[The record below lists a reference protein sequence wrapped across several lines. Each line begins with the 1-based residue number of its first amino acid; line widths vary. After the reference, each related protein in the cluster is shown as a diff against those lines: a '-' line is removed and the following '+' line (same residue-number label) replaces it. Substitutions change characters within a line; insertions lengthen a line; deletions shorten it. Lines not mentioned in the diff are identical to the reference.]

1 MTEKKQ
7 LREQMALHAYKQ
19 QEPAMARSLNKE
31 YLEIPRSN
39 AVGGRDKS
47 GPYGAQ
53 ERGSEEQREPVR
65 TLQRVVTIPP
75 SDPSMAWN
83 TFAQRQ
89 AQRRR
94 ARAKPKKYVK
104 LASRTYV
111 QTGTW
116 ASSGRMKAIR
126 RDVSHYVSSPIPAR
140 SGGSA
145 GHVGLRGGQRIG
157 QRVKRRSFWWRLLGI
172 FALTVALALGAN
184 FALTSSAFR
193 IEQVNVAGTH
203 NDALIHT
210 IQSMGMQGQN
220 IFLLNVAMLTERI
233 EAFPLVATATL
244 SKQWPNQLLVT
255 VAERIPVILWQTPR
269 GTYSV
274 DDQGVLVAP
283 LSETAGADR
292 LGTVVDV
299 TGQHQ
304 GRTGAQLHPGMRL
317 SQADIAFTRTIF
329 DRFSQV
335 TGVTAFKLEYDGTM
349 YAGITNQP
357 LGQGS
362 RGAYR
367 VESPD
372 GWVAYLGGANDANP
386 LDNKLIELREI
397 LSLAKKQQFNLAT
410 IDLRYGLR
418 PVYTVKQ

>member
-7 LREQMALHAYKQ
+7 LREQMALHAYKR
-19 QEPAMARSLNKE
+19 QEPVMARSLHKE
-31 YLEIPRSN
+31 EKP
-39 AVGGRDKS
+39 
-47 GPYGAQ
+47 
-53 ERGSEEQREPVR
+53 EPAR
-65 TLQRVVTIPP
+65 TFQRVVTIPQ

-104 LASRTYV
+104 LASRTYM

-126 RDVSHYVSSPIPAR
+126 RDASHYVISPIPAR
-140 SGGSA
+140 SGGRVEGRIGRS
-145 GHVGLRGGQRIG
+145 GQRIG
-157 QRVKRRSFWWRLLGI
+157 QRVGRRSLWWRLLSI
-172 FALTVALALGAN
+172 FAVTTILALAAN
-184 FALTSSAFR
+184 FALGSNAFR
-193 IEQVNVAGTH
+193 IEQVSVVGTH
-203 NDALIHT
+203 NDALIHA

-220 IFLLNVAMLTERI
+220 IFLLNVAVLTERV

-244 SKQWPNQLLVT
+244 SRQWPNQLLVT
-255 VAERIPVILWQTPR
+255 VAERVPVILWQTPQ
-269 GTYSV
+269 GAYSV
-274 DDQGVLVAP
+274 DSQGVLIAP
-283 LSETAGADR
+283 LSETPGADR

-304 GRTGAQLHPGMRL
+304 GKAGVRLHPGMRL
-317 SQADIAFTRTIF
+317 NQADIAFTRAIF
-329 DRFSQV
+329 DHFSQI
-335 TGVTAFKLEYDGTM
+335 TGVTGFKLQYDGTM
-349 YAGITNQP
+349 YAGTTDQP
-357 LGQGS
+357 VGQGS
-362 RGAYR
+362 RGAYS

-386 LDNKLIELREI
+386 LDNKLVELQQI
-397 LSLAKKQQFNLAT
+397 LLLAKQQQLNLAT

-418 PVYTVKQ
+418 PVYTLKQ

>member
-1 MTEKKQ
+1 AT
-7 LREQMALHAYKQ
+7 
-19 QEPAMARSLNKE
+19 
-31 YLEIPRSN
+31 
-39 AVGGRDKS
+39 GRDKS
-47 GPYGAQ
+47 GPYEAQ
-53 ERGSEEQREPVR
+53 ERGNEEQREPVR
-65 TLQRVVTIPP
+65 TLQRVVTIPQ

-94 ARAKPKKYVK
+94 ARAQPKKYVK

-126 RDVSHYVSSPIPAR
+126 RDVSHYISSPIPAR

-145 GHVGLRGGQRIG
+145 GYAGPRGGQRIGIG

-220 IFLLNVAMLTERI
+220 IFLLNVAVLTERI
-233 EAFPLVATATL
+233 EASPLVATATL
-244 SKQWPNQLLVT
+244 SRQWPNQLLVT
-255 VAERIPVILWQTPR
+255 VAERVPVILWQTPQ
-269 GTYSV
+269 GIYSV
-274 DDQGVLVAP
+274 DSQGVLIAP
-283 LSETAGADR
+283 LNETAGAGS

-304 GRTGAQLHPGMRL
+304 GKAGVQLHPGMHL
-317 SQADIAFTRTIF
+317 SQADIAFTRAIF
-329 DRFSQV
+329 DHLSQV
-335 TGVTAFKLEYDGTM
+335 TGVTGFKLEYDGTM
-349 YAGITNQP
+349 YAGIASQP

-397 LSLAKKQQFNLAT
+397 LSLAKQQQLNLAT

-418 PVYTVKQ
+418 PVYTIKQ